1 MAYST
6 AYEIYE
12 NLDFR
17 NRVFVA
23 LTILLDTGEA
33 PESWYYRQGL
43 KLASSEEIVKK
54 WEKTKTTQPYHSRLG
69 YDENVISDAMIK
81 NAVLAILNPPTK
93 TDAEVQTESRGI

>member
-12 NLDFR
+12 NLDFK

-43 KLASSEEIVKK
+43 KLASSEEIVKQ
-54 WEKTKTTQPYHSRLG
+54 WEKVKTAQPYHSRLG
-69 YDENVISDAMIK
+69 YDENVISDEMIK
-81 NAVLAILNPPTK
+81 TAVLAILNPPTK
-93 TDAEVQTESRGI
+93 TDAETQTESRGI

>member
-12 NLDFR
+12 NLDFK

-43 KLASSEEIVKK
+43 KLASSEEIVKQ

-69 YDENVISDAMIK
+69 YDENVISDEMIK
-81 NAVLAILNPPTK
+81 TAVLAIINPPAK
-93 TDAEVQTESRGI
+93 ADAEVQTKSRGI